1 MSDENTTDSA
11 TSDAPDELSETGETP
26 LPTTAGIEGSGTPDL
41 SQDLADIL
49 SSFSQQKSADAAQG
63 KEHRKARRFRVKW
76 HADIFIDGQSAQRGS
91 INDLS
96 TQGASIYLNN
106 SLPAAKLVTLHI
118 HVPPLNLTS
127 KPHLIAVSA
136 KIVYMV
142 FDGTKQSFRAGVDF
156 LGFNLESDLA
166 YLGERLTKHHLE
178 IRES

>member
-1 MSDENTTDSA
+1 MPDENTTDSA
-11 TSDAPDELSETGETP
+11 TGDAPDELPEAGEVSP
-26 LPTTAGIEGSGTPDL
+26 PTATDIEGSGAPDL

-49 SSFSQQKSADAAQG
+49 SSFSQQQSTDAVHG
-63 KEHRKARRFRVKW
+63 KEHRKAPRFRVKW
-76 HADIFIDGQSAQRGS
+76 HTDILIDGQSAQRGS

-118 HVPPLNLTS
+118 HVPPLNLTN
-127 KPHLIAVSA
+127 KPHIIAISA
-136 KIVYMV
+136 KIVYVV

-156 LGFNLESDLA
+156 LRFNLESDLA
-166 YLGERLTKHHLE
+166 HLGERLIKHHLE